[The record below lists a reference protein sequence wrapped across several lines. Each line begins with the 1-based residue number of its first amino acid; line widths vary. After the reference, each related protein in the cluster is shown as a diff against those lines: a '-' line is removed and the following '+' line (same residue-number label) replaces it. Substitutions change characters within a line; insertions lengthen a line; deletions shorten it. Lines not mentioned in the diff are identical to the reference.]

1 MNLATPTEVLQTFS
15 RSVGQQSFRQRIAL
29 AYDPLVRTAVWQCQ
43 PPHSPM
49 VALSQTC
56 SYSMHFRVSLRTV
69 ISNKSLPTQLYTQVS
84 CHVLS
89 PPAVMVRSPTLS
101 GHEDCLPGAP
111 HKATMTDVDE
121 KSPSRH
127 GGGQCLAPA
136 GERLLR
142 NGESAALSRIPCT
155 MLKELTV
162 GYTVDHWTW
171 ASPTMMTS
179 QFGLMGAV
187 NLFPPLSF
195 NNARHVTT
203 PPSVEPPPVPNSWD
217 PFWGGA
223 RSLSCFESVV
233 GEHKHPAKRTRSHRS
248 IEAPPSRSKLLGCC
262 E

>member
-1 MNLATPTEVLQTFS
+1 MILWYERQYGSVNRRTLQWLHYPRHAATLCISGCHSGRSFQT
-15 RSVGQQSFRQRIAL
+15 RA
-29 AYDPLVRTAVWQCQ
+29 
-43 PPHSPM
+43 
-49 VALSQTC
+49 SQLNSTLKSHVMC
-56 SYSMHFRVSLRTV
+56 SLRTRLWV
-69 ISNKSLPTQLYTQVS
+69 VARSDGPLPHLEWS
-84 CHVLS
+84 RGLS
-89 PPAVMVRSPTLS
+89 PGV
-101 GHEDCLPGAP
+101 P
-111 HKATMTDVDE
+111 HKATTTDVDE
-121 KSPSRH
+121 ESPSRH
-127 GGGQCLAPA
+127 GGGQCLTPA
-136 GERLLR
+136 GGRLLR
-142 NGESAALSRIPCT
+142 NGESAALPRIPCT

-187 NLFPPLSF
+187 NLCPPLSF
-195 NNARHVTT
+195 NNARHVST